1 VLATGG
7 ERVDQVRQHLRVAAT
22 ALAAVDMDALLQH
35 PRLAEAACQ
44 AGDRRQPSEAG
55 PETVATHQAGSVEL
69 LGRVRSPATPAHR
82 FISPPRGPVEPSKV
96 NAYPQCLQIQQG
108 RQRLAMA
115 PRADGVS

>member
-1 VLATGG
+1 MLATGG

-55 PETVATHQAGSVEL
+55 PRPLPPTKREALNCLVAFDHPRHRLTGS
-69 LGRVRSPATPAHR
+69 
-82 FISPPRGPVEPSKV
+82 
-96 NAYPQCLQIQQG
+96 
-108 RQRLAMA
+108 LARHVA
-115 PRADGVS
+115 R